1 MFLCITNLLSQC
13 GDVKTSPGPRYSFL
27 IFCHWNLNDLPTH
40 DFIKTW
46 LLQAYITHHYI
57 THNYDIISL
66 SETFL
71 NTSIQSDDHRIKIDG
86 YNLIRSDIQVTRNM
100 VEHVNYKKEHIPLL
114 KPT

>member
-1 MFLCITNLLSQC
+1 MSLEFEQPPNSWFHQNL
-13 GDVKTSPGPRYSFL
+13 VTSSVYHTPLY
-27 IFCHWNLNDLPTH
+27 HT
-40 DFIKTW
+40 
-46 LLQAYITHHYI
+46 
-57 THNYDIISL
+57 DIISL